1 MSSQALSINHLPV
14 DILHIIL
21 KHPLLWSS
29 NAIYQQVCKLWKDI
43 IRYYTTREN
52 TIPRIE
58 FTTVSLNTQTFEW
71 AMNVYG
77 SYIRAHKFLVYKHAS
92 LSVLKWALAKR
103 IISPHNKNALA
114 FLVAR
119 NEYELV
125 LWAAY
130 KSYPCKIENAEM
142 AIEMGNKQVLSL
154 IFSLPTA
161 SEWAP
166 RGNIGLLTFAFP
178 RQMYGYLSLMG
189 SCCRYNRFNLAIF
202 LRKAYKIACGHAS
215 NSALDL
221 PSSHLIIAVQS
232 NCSFNFIRWIYKIS
246 SGSTPPTDSL
256 LHISAQI
263 GRTDLF
269 EWFHLYRTDP
279 EINNSLYTH
288 FIAACSEG
296 QLDFLSFMATT
307 YFSQEDLKRLK
318 TLFENNIRVQP
329 DLMHCNTDLISNWFT
344 AHILCP

>member
-1 MSSQALSINHLPV
+1 MSSQALSINNLPV

-29 NAIYQQVCKLWKDI
+29 NAIYLQVCKLWKDI
-43 IRYYTTREN
+43 IHSYTKHTN
-52 TIPRIE
+52 TLPTIE
-58 FTTVSLNTQTFEW
+58 FTAISLCTQTFKW
-71 AMNVYG
+71 AFQIYG
-77 SYIRAHKFLVYKHAS
+77 SYIRAHKVSIYKHAS
-92 LSVLKWALAKR
+92 LGVLKWALAKR
-103 IISPHNKNALA
+103 IISPHNKTALA
-114 FLVAR
+114 TLIIR
-119 NEYELV
+119 NNYELV

-130 KSYPCKIENAEM
+130 KSYPCKIEDAEM
-142 AIEMGNKQVLSL
+142 AIKIGNKQMLSL
-154 IFSLPTA
+154 LFSLPTA

-166 RGNIGLLTFAFP
+166 RGNIGLLTFTFP

-189 SCCRYNRFNLAIF
+189 ACCRYNRFGIAVF
-202 LRKAYKIACGHAS
+202 LRKAYKLSCNYAS
-215 NSALDL
+215 HTALDL

-232 NCSFNFIRWIYKIS
+232 NCAFNFIHWIYYIT
-246 SGSTPPTDSL
+246 SGPTPPINNL

-269 EWFHLYRTDP
+269 EWFLNIYTADS

-318 TLFENNIRVQP
+318 RLFENTIRVEP
-329 DLMHCNTDLISNWFT
+329 DIMHCDTDIISNWFT
-344 AHILCP
+344 AHIL